1 MSAVK
6 ELLSNP
12 LGYLGVNPSEA
23 DRMRL
28 LSPEDRRSEVYQG
41 LMGYKKEVLEDSA
54 VSIPYSYWFGPDGR
68 LYSHPESQDN
78 LRLVESQIDVRE
90 RGGLPL
96 EGFRA
101 LTRVLGENPNEV
113 ILWYSPPGDVSFD
126 KDPNSPY
133 TKVSPYKNGQLY
145 LQYFDSLESR
155 VQSFAITV
163 SNESIIQDLMPDL
176 YRSALE
182 EQKYQDSVSIFLR
195 NPVITGI
202 GINEFLSGN
211 WAENLSSIVYKHHD
225 GSVSTV
231 FDVMAEIRETL
242 SGKGMVV
249 DEHALYLAQ
258 ELAYSKPTQEL
269 VLKMYLQFI
278 RHSMKG
284 NQIQL
289 AGSCGGRVVE
299 KDSIDSL
306 LGITNSFTNIYS
318 TDYRLVTN
326 PLEITDKTTHY
337 KDYDCPEC
345 GKTYPGESMTN
356 KSGWRKQCFVCG
368 YNFNC

>member
-1 MSAVK
+1 MPAVA
-6 ELLSNP
+6 ELNP
-12 LGYLGVNPSEA
+12 LATFGINVSEA
-23 DRMRL
+23 DRIRV
-28 LSPEDRRSEVYQG
+28 LSPEDRLSEVYQG

-54 VSIPYSYWFGPDGR
+54 VSIPYSYWFGTDRR
-68 LYSHPESQDN
+68 LYTHSNHQDE
-78 LRLVESQIDVRE
+78 LRLAEGQIDIRE

-101 LTRVLGENPNEV
+101 LTHLLRENPNEV

-133 TKVSPYKNGQLY
+133 TKVAPYKNGQLY
-145 LQYFDSLESR
+145 LQYLDSLENR

-163 SNESIIQDLMPDL
+163 SNDSIIQDLMPNL
-176 YRSALE
+176 YRAALE
-182 EQKYQDSVSIFLR
+182 EQQYQDFISVFLR
-195 NPVITGI
+195 NPVITGV

-211 WAENLSSIVYKHHD
+211 WAENLGTIVYKHHD
-225 GSVSTV
+225 GRVSTV
-231 FDVMAEIRETL
+231 FDVLAEIRETL

-258 ELAYSKPTQEL
+258 ELAYSKPTQER

-278 RHSMKG
+278 HRSMKG

-299 KDSIDSL
+299 RDSIESL

-318 TDYRLVTN
+318 TAYRLETN
-326 PLEITDKTTHY
+326 PLEINNNSTHY

-356 KSGWRKQCFVCG
+356 KANWRKQCFVCG